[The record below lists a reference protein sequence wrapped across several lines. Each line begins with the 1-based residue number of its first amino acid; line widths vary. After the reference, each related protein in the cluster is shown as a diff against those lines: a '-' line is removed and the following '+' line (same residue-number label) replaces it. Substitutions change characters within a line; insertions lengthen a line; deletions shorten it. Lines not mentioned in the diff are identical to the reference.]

1 MRMTTRTVYVADDG
15 REFDSDLDC
24 RMHEKQHAIVSWLR
38 DDPDLFWLA
47 EDVCAQVAQ
56 SLLKKFDITER
67 SDL

>member
-1 MRMTTRTVYVADDG
+1 MRSYTKTVYVADDG

-38 DDPDLFWLA
+38 DDPDLWLD
-47 EDVCAQVAQ
+47 EDVCAQVVQ
-56 SLLKKFDITER
+56 SLLRKFDITER